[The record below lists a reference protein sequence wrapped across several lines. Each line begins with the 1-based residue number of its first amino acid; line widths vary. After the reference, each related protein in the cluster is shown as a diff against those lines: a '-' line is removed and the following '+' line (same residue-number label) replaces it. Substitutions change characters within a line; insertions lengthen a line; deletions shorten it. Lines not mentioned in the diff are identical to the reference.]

1 MFRPVEQINIVRFNS
16 DTSCKFI
23 EEYEAFWD
31 NEIQKANIHQPSRTF
46 APSSI
51 RCPRIS
57 WFRLRGV
64 PAEAANN
71 VDRVLNFSAQIG
83 TSCHAVIQ
91 SNLESMLGDAWIDVE
106 AYMKSKDFRYSYTC
120 EKCEHETRIEIQDPP
135 VKFAPDGIIFYKGEY
150 RLLEIKTSEYSSF
163 DQLTNPKSVHMDQ
176 VKCYCTL
183 LDLDSA
189 LVLYQDRQYGSLKCY
204 EVKVPQSE
212 KDSIWAM
219 FEDVM
224 LKVKQNIAPPRLP
237 IGDSWC
243 TSAHC
248 RYYNKCKEW

>member
-16 DTSCKFI
+16 DASCKFVD
-23 EEYEAFWD
+23 EYEAFWD
-31 NEIQKANIHQPSRTF
+31 KTIQEANTRQPSQTF

-64 PAEAANN
+64 KPESSDNA
-71 VDRVLNFSAQIG
+71 DRVLDFSAKVG
-83 TSCHAVIQ
+83 TGCHATIQ
-91 SNLESMLGDAWIDVE
+91 ANLEQMLGENWIDVE
-106 AYMKSKDFRYSYTC
+106 AYMKSKQLKYEYTC
-120 EKCEHETRIEIQDPP
+120 EKVDHETRIEISSPP
-135 VKFAPDGIIFYKGEY
+135 IKFAPDGIIFYKGEY

-163 DQLTNPKSVHMDQ
+163 DRLVDPKPQHMDQ

-204 EVKVPQSE
+204 EVKVSQSD
-212 KDSIWAM
+212 KDKIWNM

-237 IGDSWC
+237 IGDGWC
-243 TSAHC
+243 NPSHC